1 MKPGVY
7 SNFLMTCH
15 IYHKVILFHNK
26 QHHQKLK
33 HDCNEYKVGG
43 VILFLSKTITI
54 YLGFTL
60 KMASRMWKPNI

>member
-1 MKPGVY
+1 M
-7 SNFLMTCH
+7 
-15 IYHKVILFHNK
+15 FHNK

-60 KMASRMWKPNI
+60 KMASRM

>member
-7 SNFLMTCH
+7 SNFLLTCH

-26 QHHQKLK
+26 QHHQKRK

-60 KMASRMWKPNI
+60 KMASRM